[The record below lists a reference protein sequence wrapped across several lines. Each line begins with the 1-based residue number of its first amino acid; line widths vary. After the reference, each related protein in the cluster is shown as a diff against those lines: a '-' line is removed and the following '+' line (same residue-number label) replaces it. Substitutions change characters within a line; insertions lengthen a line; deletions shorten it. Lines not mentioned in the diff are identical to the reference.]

1 VFLVY
6 NLFFL
11 LFLLQFFIVNSNHSF
26 PQVVGLLLWLV
37 ELCETQSNFNVMET
51 LYPSN
56 FDLDEAENED
66 HLQTLE
72 FEVKLSI
79 DKCKT

>member
-1 VFLVY
+1 M
-6 NLFFL
+6 L
-11 LFLLQFFIVNSNHSF
+11 LFLLKLFIVNASHSF

-37 ELCETQSNFNVMET
+37 ELCETQSNFSVMET
-51 LYPSN
+51 LYPST

-72 FEVKLSI
+72 FKVKLSI
-79 DKCKT
+79 DKCKI